1 MWDQKAHKGSLKA
14 LEVSPDG
21 KLLVSAGNDG
31 QTFIWTIEGKKYA
44 ELEGHIGGVN
54 DVVFTNDGKY
64 LLTASD
70 DKTVRRWL
78 IDTAEILR
86 KGKFVEV
93 QEEVEIEELGAIPD
107 FYA

>member
-1 MWDQKAHKGSLKA
+1 MKA

-21 KLLVSAGNDG
+21 KLLVSAGNDQ

-44 ELEGHIGGVN
+44 ELEGHSGGVN
-54 DVVFTNDGKY
+54 DVVFTNNGKY

-70 DKTVRRWL
+70 DKTVRKWL
-78 IDTAEILR
+78 IDTEEILR
-86 KGKFVEV
+86 KGEAIEFH
-93 QEEVEIEELGAIPD
+93 EEAKIEEPGTIPD